1 MSKSKKIKSAIANDL
16 ELQEKNN
23 QEYFDSLMATLGKA
37 AGSNHKQFG
46 EMVFNQLAKSCH
58 LEKEF
63 DEVMYCVSWDIIGI
77 APKDHIEGMLAT
89 QMIATHY
96 ATMRCFSRAAEASS
110 HEIHQLNISSANKLT
125 RSYTTQMEAL
135 NRYRGKGQQ
144 KMTVEHVHVHSG
156 GQAIVGT
163 VSPTKV
169 IKQDGGRGNGG
180 NIKK

>member
-1 MSKSKKIKSAIANDL
+1 MSKSKEIESVIVNDL
-16 ELQEKNN
+16 EVRENESQEAWRNRMTEAVA
-23 QEYFDSLMATLGKA
+23 QFS
-37 AGSNHKQFG
+37 GSESKQFG
-46 EMVFNQLAKSCH
+46 DMILNQLGSSCYFK
-58 LEKEF
+58 KEIK
-63 DEVMYCVSWDIIGI
+63 DIPSCVAADIKGI

-96 ATMRCFSRAAEASS
+96 AIMGCYIEAAQSSS
-110 HEIHQLNISSANKLT
+110 HETYQDHLNAANKLT
-125 RSYTTQMEAL
+125 RSFTMQIEAL

-169 IKQDGGRGNGG
+169 IKQNRGEG
-180 NIKK
+180 